1 MLWDVL
7 IHFVLP
13 LVALVVGILL
23 VSNLFKST

>member
-1 MLWDVL
+1 MLWDVF